1 MNVPEMLRNYRVYED
16 GYDFIGTSDVEL
28 PTLEALTETI
38 KGAGIAGEIAA
49 PVIGHLGSAET
60 KLNWRTVTNRNISL
74 AAPKAHILDIRGDE
88 QVYDSTAGEFK
99 TCAVK
104 LLVVGIPKNT
114 GLGKLEPAT
123 TTGTSNTLETN
134 YMKLTI
140 DGKDKLEFDKYN
152 YIFKVDGKDYLSES
166 REALGLA

>member
-74 AAPKAHILDIRGDE
+74 AAPKAHTLDIRGDE

>member
-1 MNVPEMLRNYRVYED
+1 MNVPEMLRNFRVYED
-16 GYDFIGTSDVEL
+16 SYDMIGTADVEL

-38 KGAGIAGEIAA
+38 KGAGIAGEISA

-74 AAPKAHILDIRGDE
+74 VAPKAHTLDIRGDQ
-88 QVYDSTAGEFK
+88 QVYDSTAGEYK
-99 TCAVK
+99 TCAIK

-114 GLGKLEPAT
+114 ELGKLEPAT
-123 TTGTSNTLETN
+123 TTGTSNTFETN

-152 YIFKVDGKDYLSES
+152 YIFKVDGTDYLSES

>member
-1 MNVPEMLRNYRVYED
+1 MNVPEMLRNFRVYEES
-16 GYDFIGTSDVEL
+16 YDMIGTADVEL

-74 AAPKAHILDIRGDE
+74 AAPKAHTLDIRGDQ
-88 QVYDSTAGEFK
+88 QVYDSTAGEYK
-99 TCAVK
+99 TCAIK
-104 LLVVGIPKNT
+104 LLIVGIPKNT
-114 GLGKLEPAT
+114 ELGKFEPAT
-123 TTGTSNTLETN
+123 TTGTSNTLETS

>member
-74 AAPKAHILDIRGDE
+74 AAPKAHTLDIRGDE

-123 TTGTSNTLETN
+123 TTGTSNTLETS

>member
-74 AAPKAHILDIRGDE
+74 TAPKAHTLDIRGDE

>member
-1 MNVPEMLRNYRVYED
+1 MNVPEMLRNFRVYEES
-16 GYDFIGTSDVEL
+16 YDMIGTADVEL

-74 AAPKAHILDIRGDE
+74 VAPKAHPLDIRGDQ
-88 QVYDSTAGEFK
+88 QVYDSTAGEYK
-99 TCAVK
+99 TCAIK

-114 GLGKLEPAT
+114 NLGKLEPAT
-123 TTGTSNTLETN
+123 TTGTSNTFETS
-134 YMKLTI
+134 YLKLSI
-140 DGKDKLEFDKYN
+140 DGKEKLEFDKYN
-152 YIFKVDGKDYLSES
+152 YIFKVDGVDYLSES

>member
-74 AAPKAHILDIRGDE
+74 AAPKAHTLDIRGDE

-166 REALGLA
+166 REALGLE